1 MFSILPEIRIYAV
14 YNNLKHV
21 LLPMMSGMAVFLNSL
36 INISKYSFIR
46 NFMAVYTVKFFI
58 NYISTFSCEGLVR
71 LKWAIAVK
79 IRYPLWTTLFL
90 EMKILS
96 EILTLHHVRFWKS
109 RLESLNSMENPL
121 KLLRN
126 IS

>member
-36 INISKYSFIR
+36 INISKYTFIR

-79 IRYPLWTTLFL
+79 IRYPPVDDTVFGNENTVGNPHSSPCKVL
-90 EMKILS
+90 EIQTRIVKLYGKSVKIA
-96 EILTLHHVRFWKS
+96 
-109 RLESLNSMENPL
+109 
-121 KLLRN
+121 
-126 IS
+126 